1 MTAAPPKRLFLK
13 KSFCYTRLMVIVTA
27 GQKYNDID
35 ALACAIAYQE
45 LLTLQGTP
53 AQAVLSGPLN
63 NSVTAL
69 VRQNKL
75 NYTAEY
81 LPSPDDTFVL
91 VDISNPEYVSNFVNI
106 DQVVRVFDHHYGHEE
121 FWKNKIGDNSK
132 IEMIGAAATLI
143 FEEFQNS
150 GLLSKISKESA
161 NLLSFA
167 IVSNTLNFT
176 IDITDQRDKNALEE
190 LSKYTNLPEDW
201 IAQYFTEQSQETF
214 KNPKAVL
221 QNDTKTEQI
230 HGLDKPLVIGQLELW
245 DGSGFLEQHKATL
258 RSAMKEFNNPNW
270 LVTIPSIS
278 EKRNYIYCENEELQS
293 ILFQVFN
300 ITFSDNVGT
309 TSRIMLRK
317 QILKALHKR

>member
-1 MTAAPPKRLFLK
+1 M
-13 KSFCYTRLMVIVTA
+13 IIITA

-69 VRQNKL
+69 VKQNKL
-75 NYTAEY
+75 NFTAEY
-81 LPSPDDTFVL
+81 SSSPDDTFVL
-91 VDISNPEYVSNFVNI
+91 VDISNPEYVSNFVNVE
-106 DQVVRVFDHHYGHEE
+106 QVVGVFDHHYGHEE
-121 FWKNKIGDNSK
+121 FWEEKIGDNSK

-176 IDITDQRDKNALEE
+176 VDITDQRDKNALEE
-190 LSKYTNLPEDW
+190 LSKYTNLAADW
-201 IAQYFTEQSQETF
+201 IAQYFTEQSIETF
-214 KNPKAVL
+214 SNPKEVL

-230 HGLDKPLVIGQLELW
+230 PGLDKPLVIGQLELW
-245 DGSGFLEQHKATL
+245 DGSKFLEQHKATL
-258 RSAMKEFNNPNW
+258 RSTMEEYDNPNW

-278 EKRNYIYCENEELQS
+278 ENHNYIYCENEKLQS
-293 ILFQVFN
+293 VLNQVFD
-300 ITFSDNVGT
+300 ITFTDNVGA
-309 TSRIMLRK
+309 TSTIMLRK
-317 QILKALHKR
+317 QILKALHTR

>member
-1 MTAAPPKRLFLK
+1 M
-13 KSFCYTRLMVIVTA
+13 IIITA

-45 LLTLQGTP
+45 LLALQGTP

-69 VRQNKL
+69 ARQDKL
-75 NYTAEY
+75 NFTAEY
-81 LPSPDDTFVL
+81 SPNLDDTFVL
-91 VDISNPEYVSNFVNI
+91 VDISNPEFVSNFVNV
-106 DQVVRVFDHHYGHEE
+106 DKVVGVFDHHYGHEE
-121 FWKNKIGDNSK
+121 FWKEKIGANSK

-143 FEEFQNS
+143 FEEFKNS

-176 IDITDQRDKNALEE
+176 IDITDQRDKNALED

-201 IAQYFTEQSQETF
+201 IAQYFTEQSVETF
-214 KNPKAVL
+214 SNPKEVL

-230 HGLDKPLVIGQLELW
+230 PGLDKPLIIGQLELW
-245 DGSGFLEQHKATL
+245 DGSKFLEQHKTAL
-258 RSAMKEFNNPNW
+258 RSTMEEFDNPNW
-270 LVTIPSIS
+270 LITIPSIS
-278 EKRNYIYCENEELQS
+278 ENHNYIYCENEKLQS
-293 ILFQVFN
+293 ILNEVFG
-300 ITFSDNVGT
+300 ITFTDNIGT
-309 TSRIMLRK
+309 TSTIMLRK
-317 QILKALHKR
+317 QILKALHTR